1 MSLNSISVTFEKVKS
16 LNKVINKSIGEDVVS
31 SYKRAFN
38 ILNSEVK
45 DINNELT
52 NTTDPGIFKN
62 DYEKNLYKKTNE
74 LKKRFFEIS
83 NNQNFDELLVLL
95 STAKQEV
102 YAFFDN
108 VKVNDDNE
116 VIKKNRLELINF
128 FCKTFENFIDFQLI
142 KDINE

>member
-1 MSLNSISVTFEKVKS
+1 MTFEKVKS

-74 LKKRFFEIS
+74 LKKRFYEIS

-102 YAFFDN
+102 DAFFDN